1 MPPSI
6 PNYDLGIL
14 ITIDIS
20 LALIG
25 LLGMMAGFWFMSRDM
40 RAITAS
46 SERVAGIAERLD
58 ARLRRQYA
66 DIDRELQDIKNALQ

>member
-1 MPPSI
+1 MPQ
-6 PNYDLGIL
+6 YDIAMLMTVNIF
-14 ITIDIS
+14 
-20 LALIG
+20 LALLG

-40 RAITAS
+40 REIMAT

-66 DIDRELQDIKNALQ
+66 DIDRELQDIKELLGGQ